1 MAVDFSGFAPG
12 QSSFV
17 DVFSGSESE
26 SVLKIDWLVG
36 WLVGGADLLLVFKFG
51 WLGFLLISGSS
62 TDSGRGTTLVII
74 P

>member
-26 SVLKIDWLVG
+26 SVLKIWVG
-36 WLVGGADLLLVFKFG
+36 WLVGGADLLLVFKFD